1 MVTICKPRPEA
12 LSRRSFLKAVS
23 STVAALSA
31 ANATIVL
38 SGCSAY
44 PAEDGEAFAP
54 WAYPQSDEPREAS
67 LVHAAL
73 LAASPHN
80 TQPWAFAIADGV
92 VDVFA
97 ASDRSLGAMDPLARE
112 LHLGLGCAIENMV
125 LAARA
130 WGTTPSIAYFPT
142 PSNREHVARVT
153 LAKGVAIDPRSSALH
168 AAIPLR
174 HTNRYA
180 YLDGDTPAGLE
191 ASIRELIDDPDVR
204 LTFVSDVN
212 ARARFRQGTID
223 ATAAINADD
232 EMSKASHA
240 WWRQTHDEIETYRD
254 GLTIDASGLG
264 STTRFLGKSTAKP
277 SAKEAGDYWLE
288 NTKSSQT
295 TGFGFGILSST
306 VRNDREQQL
315 RCGRIWQRIH
325 LWATTQNLSIQPL
338 NQMAERQDREEQ
350 LGLSPAFTTLL
361 GSLTGAQS
369 STAQMLFR
377 IGVCWD
383 DAFKS
388 PRRPVAWVLR

>member
-1 MVTICKPRPEA
+1 MA
-12 LSRRSFLKAVS
+12 
-23 STVAALSA
+23 AALGSA
-31 ANATIVL
+31 AAAQSTLIL
-38 SGCSAY
+38 GGCSAY

-54 WAYPQSDEPREAS
+54 WAYPGSGGSRERS

-80 TQPWAFAIADGV
+80 TQPWGFGISDGL

-97 ASDRSLGAMDPLARE
+97 ATERSLGAMDPLGRE
-112 LHLGLGCAIENMV
+112 LRVGLGCALENLV

-130 WGTTPSIAYFPT
+130 WGGTPSIAYFPT
-142 PSNREHVARVT
+142 ASNHDHVARVT
-153 LAKGVAIDPRSSALH
+153 LASRGTIDPLSASLH
-168 AAIPLR
+168 GAIPLR
-174 HTNRYA
+174 RTNRYA
-180 YLDGDTPAGLE
+180 YKDGDTPAGLE
-191 ASIRELIDDPDVR
+191 ASVRALVDDPDVS
-204 LTFVSDVN
+204 LTFLSDGA

-223 ATAAINADD
+223 ATYAINADD
-232 EMSKASHA
+232 EMSVASHA
-240 WWRQTHDEIETYRD
+240 WWRQTHDEIERYRD

-264 STTRFLGKSTAKP
+264 STTRFLGKSTSQPTATQ
-277 SAKEAGDYWLE
+277 AGEYWLD

-295 TGFGFGILSST
+295 TGFGFGILSTT

-315 RCGRIWQRIH
+315 RCGRMWQRIH
-325 LWATTQNLSIQPL
+325 LWATTQNLAVQPL

-350 LGLSPAFTTLL
+350 RSLAPTFTKELA
-361 GSLTGAQS
+361 SLTGRPT

-377 IGVCWD
+377 IGVAWD